1 MSTAEQLEQDR
12 RRVAAAQ
19 SGDERAWRALFD
31 EHYPKLY
38 AFMRAR
44 VGDRET
50 AEDLAAETFADAFRG
65 LPRFRWRG
73 KPFGA
78 WLFKVARNRLRMHY
92 RSRPPQTERSLTEP
106 ATTADQTLS
115 LDVRDALAR
124 LPAEYREAIEL
135 RYLLGLSGA
144 EAAAAMG
151 RSHGAFRML
160 LHRASQAFKTEFGT
174 E

>member
-1 MSTAEQLEQDR
+1 MPAAEPLEQER

-19 SGDERAWRALFD
+19 TGDARAWRELFD
-31 EHYPKLY
+31 EHYPKLFG
-38 AFMRAR
+38 FMRAR
-44 VGDRET
+44 VGDRDT

-92 RSRPPQTERSLTEP
+92 RSRPPLIEQSLTDP
-106 ATTADQTLS
+106 GTTADETLA

-160 LHRASQAFKTEFGT
+160 LHRASQAFRTEFGAD
-174 E
+174 